1 MKRRNINDPPT
12 KRHHLNDKVVND
24 QLDKLCN
31 RVMKLAVLT
40 QPPPNVELG
49 GAYADTL
56 LITQT
61 NVQRTD
67 ANGGGKIN
75 KPLLEQPR
83 TTIIII
89 GGLDAL
95 ERAIET
101 LQRLIRHRQMHD
113 TSNDESDEPKI
124 IDRNITLITN
134 QKQLDESREKRNRKK
149 ARIV

>member
-24 QLDKLCN
+24 RLDKLHN
-31 RVMKLAVLT
+31 QVMKLAVLT

-83 TTIIII
+83 TTIIIT
-89 GGLDAL
+89 GDLSDAAL
-95 ERAIET
+95 GQMIES
-101 LQRLIRHRQMHD
+101 LQQVLRSRRQMHD
-113 TSNDESDEPKI
+113 TSM
-124 IDRNITLITN
+124 TM
-134 QKQLDESREKRNRKK
+134 NRMNLKSLTGTSH
-149 ARIV
+149 

>member
-1 MKRRNINDPPT
+1 
-12 KRHHLNDKVVND
+12 
-24 QLDKLCN
+24 
-31 RVMKLAVLT
+31 MKLAVLT

-83 TTIIII
+83 TTIIIT
-89 GGLDAL
+89 GDLSDAAL
-95 ERAIET
+95 GQMIES
-101 LQRLIRHRQMHD
+101 LQQVLRSRRQMHD
-113 TSNDESDEPKI
+113 TSM
-124 IDRNITLITN
+124 TM
-134 QKQLDESREKRNRKK
+134 NRMNLKSLTGTSH
-149 ARIV
+149 